1 MRFYRSILGSIP
13 SGILLLM
20 SGLAA
25 AAEPVDDARALSQR
39 VEELKLESV
48 NLARDVW
55 LFEQSL
61 GGEAGQVVVFLSAD
75 PKLAGVIEQIELDI
89 GDETIARHEYS
100 AAEAEALR
108 KGGAHRLYAASLEP
122 GRHVLEARVNA
133 RGDGGTLRESAK
145 LSFRSG
151 KEPKTIELRLQPADA
166 GAAELTVRE
175 WD

>member
-1 MRFYRSILGSIP
+1 MRLYPHTLG
-13 SGILLLM
+13 GILLLLC
-20 SGLAA
+20 GAA
-25 AAEPVDDARALSQR
+25 TAAEPAAADARELSQR

-61 GGEAGQVVVFLSAD
+61 GGDAGQVVVFLSAD
-75 PKLAGVIEQIELDI
+75 PALAGSIEQIELDI

-100 AAEAEALR
+100 ATEAEALR
-108 KGGAHRLYAASLEP
+108 KGGAHRLYTASLEP
-122 GRHVLEARVNA
+122 GRHVLEARISA
-133 RGDGGTLRESAK
+133 RGDGGKLRETAK
-145 LSFRSG
+145 LSFRTSQD
-151 KEPKTIELRLQPADA
+151 PKTIELRLQPADA

>member
-1 MRFYRSILGSIP
+1 MRFYPNILGIL
-13 SGILLLM
+13 LLLM

-25 AAEPVDDARALSQR
+25 AAEPATVDAELSRR

-75 PKLAGVIEQIELDI
+75 PKLAGAVEQIELDI
-89 GDETIARHEYS
+89 GDETIARHEYG

-122 GRHVLEARVNA
+122 GRHVLEARITA
-133 RGDGGTLRESAK
+133 RGDSAPLRETVK
-145 LSFRSG
+145 LSFRTSQ
-151 KEPKTIELRLQPADA
+151 EPKTIELRLQPADA